1 MKICTIAMSSLFNIA
16 PDDAF
21 QITKENLLKLNL
33 DPWDYL
39 DATTDDND
47 NAALCFRMPWEL
59 ALKMDYSKEQG
70 QSRGARETQPA
81 WHLPR
86 ANSVL
91 YGARWRNWHS
101 PWQQGHHISG
111 RVVC

>member
-1 MKICTIAMSSLFNIA
+1 MSSLFNIA

-59 ALKMDYSKEQG
+59 ALKMDYSKEHKERIENHIIQVI
-70 QSRGARETQPA
+70 RFRERRLFRPTPDPF
-81 WHLPR
+81 WDGPD
-86 ANSVL
+86 NS
-91 YGARWRNWHS
+91 G
-101 PWQQGHHISG
+101 P
-111 RVVC
+111 